1 MAPPGSLSVSSLTGS
16 GVAELLR
23 KITNCAQ
30 DLLPAE
36 GANAINQRQS
46 DCLVEAQGEIE
57 AASTDDELVVI
68 ADRLRAARQ
77 AFDRLTGRAGI
88 EDMLDALFGRF
99 CLGK

>member
-23 KITNCAQ
+23 KITNCAK

-36 GANAINQRQS
+36 GAIAINQRQS
-46 DCLVEAQGEIE
+46 DCLVEAHGEIE
-57 AASTDDELVVI
+57 AASTHAELVVV
-68 ADRLRAARQ
+68 AERLRAARQ